1 LRVNARRKTGVRMK
15 FGPQNFLFGVKN
27 IVPGSDSPLATGGA
41 VPADGGFLLDV
52 SMDLNDGVF
61 AGSTI
66 TYTTASTVPII
77 SAAAATTLITTYGF
91 QIPRDYDETS
101 DKVVVRILA
110 RDAGTTNTPTL
121 TVASSTTIMN
131 ATGAMAAGVVIGNPG
146 VTAPVS
152 AALSSTL
159 TEYEFDLS
167 GQGLTRDSILSFTIT
182 ASAHTTDAVQIFAVG
197 LVYASCLV
205 SWRDAVDVLNHPLR

>member
-1 LRVNARRKTGVRMK
+1 MK
-15 FGPQNFLFGVKN
+15 YGPYNFLFGIKN
-27 IVPGSDSPLATGGA
+27 LVPGSDTPVATGGA

-77 SAAAATTLITTYGF
+77 SAAAATTLITTYGW
-91 QIPRDYDETS
+91 QVPRDYDETT
-101 DKVVVRILA
+101 DYVVVRVLA

-131 ATGAMAAGVVIGNPG
+131 STGILAAGVAIGATG
-146 VTAPVS
+146 FTAPVS

-159 TEYEFDLS
+159 TEYEFPLS
-167 GQGLTRDSILSFTIT
+167 GQGLVRDSILSFTIT
-182 ASAHTTDAVQIFAVG
+182 ASAHTTDAVQIFAVD